1 MANTKPWGGAGA
13 GAWAAD
19 VEREAEEKE
28 QRAAAAAMAPDA
40 QDYPSLSEAI
50 STKPKKKTKGHTLTL
65 SELQSGQNVG
75 LGARSRGGGVTE
87 TKGLTTEEMMSL
99 PTGPRE
105 RTAEEESQYGRGGI
119 GGGFRDYGRGSRF
132 ENRDRGDRG
141 DRGSRGYGGFDDERR
156 QGSDR
161 DMPSRADEADNW
173 GTTKKSMPPPGD
185 QPERRRYNGDRYEG
199 IGGGGSKADEVENW
213 GSGKKFTPSGPP
225 SERRSMGFGSSYR
238 DPGLDSDRWGK
249 KESFTDDRSER
260 PRLSLNPRTI
270 ADPVLNHALE
280 DGAPRS
286 ARPNPF
292 GKARPREEVLAE
304 KNIDARK
311 LDGEFDSKVENKI
324 PSRPSSSHS
333 SRPGSA
339 DSKSEVVTKPRPKI
353 NPFGD
358 AKPREELLAE
368 RGKDYLKMDFELEHR
383 RVDRPETEEEIRLK
397 EEINALKAQATET
410 GSEQHLVNGETS
422 EGDQRALYEEIL
434 SKEKKL
440 ELLIRDL
447 DDKVRFVKR
456 NNDRPISAAGRPP
469 ESFDRPRS
477 QSGRPDAGNSFESLG
492 RPRSRGGE
500 GGGPDV
506 WRSAEERRGAYGG
519 SRDRFFSNRERSDLR
534 RW

>member
-1 MANTKPWGGAGA
+1 MANAKPWGGAGA
-13 GAWAAD
+13 WAAD
-19 VEREAEEKE
+19 AEREAEEKE
-28 QRAAAAAMAPDA
+28 RRDAAAVVAPDA

-50 STKPKKKTKGHTLTL
+50 STKPKKKTKGQTLTL
-65 SELQSGQNVG
+65 AELQSGQNVG
-75 LGARSRGGGVTE
+75 LGTRTRGAGVSE
-87 TKGLTTEEMMSL
+87 TKGLTTEEMLSL

-105 RTAEEESQYGRGGI
+105 RTAEEESQIGRGI
-119 GGGFRDYGRGSRF
+119 GGGFRDYGRGNRF
-132 ENRDRGDRG
+132 ENRDRGERGDRG

-173 GTTKKSMPPPGD
+173 ATTKKSMPPPGD
-185 QPERRRYNGDRYEG
+185 LPERRRYNGDRYEG
-199 IGGGGSKADEVENW
+199 IGGRGSKADETDNW
-213 GSGKKFTPSGPP
+213 GADKKFTPSGP
-225 SERRSMGFGSSYR
+225 SSDRRSMGFGSSYK

-249 KESFTDDRSER
+249 RDSFADERSER
-260 PRLSLNPRTI
+260 PRLHLNPRST
-270 ADPVLNHALE
+270 ADPVLNPVVD
-280 DGAPRS
+280 DGAPRP
-286 ARPNPF
+286 ARSNPF
-292 GKARPREEVLAE
+292 GQARPREEVLAE

-311 LDGEFDSKVENKI
+311 LDTEFDSRVENKI

-339 DSKSEVVTKPRPKI
+339 DSKSEVLAKPRPKI

-358 AKPREELLAE
+358 AKPREQLLAE

-383 RVDRPETEEEIRLK
+383 RVDRAETEEEIRLK
-397 EEINALKAQATET
+397 EEINDLKAHAKEI
-410 GSEQHLVNGETS
+410 GSEQHVVNGDTS
-422 EGDQRALYEEIL
+422 EGDHNALYEEIL

-440 ELLIRDL
+440 ELIIREL

-456 NNDRPISAAGRPP
+456 GNDRPISAAGRPP
-469 ESFDRPRS
+469 ESFDRPGS
-477 QSGRPDAGNSFESLG
+477 QSGRPDSGNSFESLG

-506 WRSAEERRGAYGG
+506 WRSAEDRRGAYGG
-519 SRDRFFSNRERSDLR
+519 GRDKFFSNRERSDLR